1 MRIDILERKDE
12 ILKWINENRPKSYIC
27 RQLLCRPQ
35 TLEGYLNSVNIIYK
49 GNRGE
54 KNFKI
59 STIRLSALEYLKTE
73 NVKSH
78 VLRIKLI
85 EDGIKEEKCENCNLY
100 TWLGKKIPLELH
112 HEDGNR
118 FNNELVNLQILCCNC
133 HANTENYGSKNKIKV
148 NNNKKRIRKYN
159 KIQKIEKNKNFVCIV
174 CNKKVSGENKKC
186 KSCASKRI
194 EKRKIKDRPIYEE
207 LINDLKNTNYSA
219 IGRKYGVSDNTIRKW
234 IKSYE
239 LEIKNAP
246 VVER

>member
-12 ILKWINENRPKSYIC
+12 ILKWISENRPKAYIC
-27 RQLLCRPQ
+27 RQLLCKPQ
-35 TLEGYLNSVNIIYK
+35 TLEGYLKSINIIYK

-112 HEDGNR
+112 HLDGNR
-118 FNNELVNLQILCCNC
+118 FNNELKNLQILCCNC
-133 HANTENYGSKNKIKV
+133 HANTENYGSKNKIKIS
-148 NNNKKRIRKYN
+148 NIKN
-159 KIQKIEKNKNFVCIV
+159 KIEKNKNFVCVV
-174 CNKKVSGENKKC
+174 CKNKKVFCDGNKC
-186 KSCASKRI
+186 KSCSSKRI
-194 EKRKIKDRPIYEE
+194 EKRKIKERPVYEE
-207 LINDLKNTNYSA
+207 LLNEVKENGYRA
-219 IGRKYGVSDNTIRKW
+219 VGRKYVVSDNTIRKW
-234 IKSYE
+234 IKNYE